1 MEAAVPQPRYDAERI
16 SAVIFRYASLIGA
29 EQDTNRLLELNADMA
44 RDLSGADRCSIWLR
58 DERKK
63 ELWTKVAHG
72 TKEIRVPEG
81 SGLVGACITSNQT
94 VISNDVSSDKRFFQK
109 VDASS
114 GYVTHSVLALPL
126 RGHSGKVIGVLQVLN
141 KPGGFTLLDIEMLGL
156 AASYAAS
163 TLETQRLRQEA
174 EATRV
179 LYRELEIA
187 RDVQEKLLP
196 QKFPP
201 VAGLDYAGHCRP
213 ARAVGGDYYDFCPLD
228 DGRFALTLGDVS
240 GKGIAAA
247 LMMAGIH
254 SSLRTQMLMGVT
266 SLAGQL
272 STFNTAIYISS
283 PPDKYST
290 LFVGIIDIERREL
303 SYVNAGQVMPMLVRG
318 GKVLRLEESGVPIGL
333 LPSWRYEQ
341 TSVPLE
347 EGDLLVC
354 FSDGISEAE
363 NAQGEFWEEKGASQ
377 VAAQCTGIEVITRLF
392 QGCDEFAAGYEQS
405 DDITVIAVHIK

>member
-1 MEAAVPQPRYDAERI
+1 MAPHPQYDAERI
-16 SAVIFRYASLIGA
+16 SSVIFRYAGRIGA
-29 EQDTNRLLELNADMA
+29 EQDIDRLLELNADMA

-58 DERKK
+58 DDRKK

-81 SGLVGACITSNQT
+81 KGLVGACIAANEA
-94 VISNDVSSDKRFFQK
+94 VVVNDVSSDTRFFQK
-109 VDASS
+109 VDTSS
-114 GYVTHSVLALPL
+114 GYITQSVLALPL
-126 RGHSGKVIGVLQVLN
+126 RGNSGKAIGVLQVLN
-141 KPGGFTLLDIEMLGL
+141 KPGGFQQFDVEMLGL
-156 AASYAAS
+156 AAGYAAS

-201 VAGLDYAGHCRP
+201 VEGLEYGGHCRP

-254 SSLRTQMLMGVT
+254 SSLRTQMLMGVP
-266 SLAGQL
+266 SLADQL
-272 STFNTAIYISS
+272 STFNSAIYLSS

-290 LFVGIIDIERREL
+290 LFVGIIDETRRHL
-303 SYVNAGQVMPMLVRG
+303 SYVNAGQVMPMLVRH
-318 GKVLRLEESGVPIGL
+318 GKIVRLEESGVPIGL
-333 LPSWRYEQ
+333 LPSWHYEQ
-341 TSVPLE
+341 TSVPLQS
-347 EGDLLVC
+347 GDLLVC
-354 FSDGISEAE
+354 FSDGISEAQ
-363 NAQGEFWEEKGASQ
+363 NAQGEFWEEKGAARVTS
-377 VAAQCTGIEVITRLF
+377 ACTGMEVITRLF

-405 DDITVIAVHIK
+405 DDITVIAVHVK

>member
-1 MEAAVPQPRYDAERI
+1 MAANSPRPVYDAERI

-44 RDLSGADRCSIWLR
+44 RDLSGADRCSIWLL

-72 TKEIRVPEG
+72 TREIRVPEG
-81 SGLVGACITSNQT
+81 SGLVGACVTSNQT
-94 VISNDVSSDKRFFQK
+94 VMSNDVSSDKRFFQK
-109 VDASS
+109 VDDTS
-114 GYVTHSVLALPL
+114 GYLTHSVLALPL
-126 RGHSGKVIGVLQVLN
+126 HGHSGKVIGVLQVLN
-141 KPGGFTLLDIEMLGL
+141 KPAGFTQSDVEMLGL

-163 TLETQRLRQEA
+163 TLETQRLRHEA

-187 RDVQEKLLP
+187 RDVQQKLLP
-196 QKFPP
+196 QKFPSVP
-201 VAGLDYAGHCRP
+201 GLEYAGFCRP
-213 ARAVGGDYYDFCPLD
+213 ARAVGGDYYDFCPLE

-254 SSLRTQMLMGVT
+254 SSLRTQMLMGVP
-266 SLAGQL
+266 SLAAQL
-272 STFNTAIYISS
+272 SQFNSAIYISS

-290 LFVGIIDIERREL
+290 LFVGIIDPSRREL
-303 SYVNAGQVMPMLVRG
+303 SYVNAGQVMPMLVRR
-318 GKVLRLEESGVPIGL
+318 GKVLRLKESGVPIGL
-333 LPSWRYEQ
+333 LPSWQYEQ
-341 TSVPLE
+341 ASVAIE
-347 EGDLLVC
+347 AGDLLVC

-363 NAQGEFWEEKGASQ
+363 NARGEFWEEKGASQ
-377 VAAQCTGIEVITRLF
+377 VVSRCTGMEVITNLF

-405 DDITVIAVHIK
+405 DDITVIAVQVK

>member
-1 MEAAVPQPRYDAERI
+1 MAANTPQPTYDAERI

-29 EQDTNRLLELNADMA
+29 EQNIDRLLELNADMA
-44 RDLSGADRCSIWLR
+44 RDLSGADRCSIWLL

-81 SGLVGACITSNQT
+81 SGLVGACISTNQN
-94 VISNDVSSDKRFFQK
+94 ILSNDVSTDKRFFQK
-109 VDASS
+109 VDTSS
-114 GYVTHSVLALPL
+114 GYVTRSVLALPL
-126 RGHSGKVIGVLQVLN
+126 RGHNGKVIGVLQVLN
-141 KPGGFTLLDIEMLGL
+141 KPGGFTQLDIEMLGL
-156 AASYAAS
+156 AAGYGAS

-187 RDVQEKLLP
+187 RDVQQKLLP
-196 QKFPP
+196 QKFPQ

-254 SSLRTQMLMGVT
+254 SSLRTQMLMGVP
-266 SLAGQL
+266 SLAGIL
-272 STFNTAIYISS
+272 SQFNSAIYLSS

-290 LFVGIIDIERREL
+290 LFFGIIDAARREL
-303 SYVNAGQVMPMLVRG
+303 SYVNAGQVMPMLVRHG
-318 GKVLRLEESGVPIGL
+318 RVLRLKESGVPIGL
-333 LPSWRYEQ
+333 LPSWQYEQ

-347 EGDLLVC
+347 AGDLLVC
-354 FSDGISEAE
+354 FSDGVSEAE
-363 NAQGEFWEEKGASQ
+363 NAQGEFWEEKGAAY
-377 VAAQCTGIEVITRLF
+377 VAADCTGMEVITRLF

-405 DDITVIAVHIK
+405 DDITVIAVHIQ